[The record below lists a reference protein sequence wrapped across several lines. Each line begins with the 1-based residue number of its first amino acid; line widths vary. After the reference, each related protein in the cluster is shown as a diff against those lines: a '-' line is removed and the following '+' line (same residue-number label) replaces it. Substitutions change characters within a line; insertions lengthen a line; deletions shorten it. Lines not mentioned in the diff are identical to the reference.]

1 MGQMRCFNNS
11 SPGLR
16 WDALLK
22 KSKIELEL
30 ITGYDQHLFIE
41 KGLRDGKL
49 IASPA
54 FPWQKTFDNDLA
66 AIQTHQSRLELNKP
80 VYVGMSILDQSK
92 QFMYDF
98 YQNKSK
104 KLYGDNWD
112 LLYADTE
119 SLLLGVKVEDFYK
132 ETWNSL

>member
-1 MGQMRCFNNS
+1 
-11 SPGLR
+11 
-16 WDALLK
+16 
-22 KSKIELEL
+22 
-30 ITGYDQHLFIE
+30 
-41 KGLRDGKL
+41 
-49 IASPA
+49 
-54 FPWQKTFDNDLA
+54 
-66 AIQTHQSRLELNKP
+66 
-80 VYVGMSILDQSK
+80 MSILDQSK